1 MLHENCLG
9 GFTTQP
15 DSIKMLLKDFWG
27 HKYCPIPLK
36 VVVHHSLPQVVLPQC
51 IVMTLTNEVWEDS
64 IIATHEASNYNSIS
78 KTDPTHGKN
87 IHTLRILK
95 DVGILVITDNT
106 EDEAG
111 DLLELRQQ
119 THDLFT
125 EFTLSRVH
133 QHLFVD
139 DPVWP
144 NFEEVQSMF
153 YKNVLLDAPR
163 EFVQL
168 KKPDFAFKT
177 FKRQKSLKAYSL
189 VEVDK
194 CEGERVSPNLIENNK
209 TTSEYS
215 AVQIRTKSSG
225 PNSDYALLSHT
236 SPQVCFLSYS

>member
-15 DSIKMLLKDFWG
+15 DSIKMLLKDLWG

-51 IVMTLTNEVWEDS
+51 IIMTLTNEVWEDS
-64 IIATHEASNYNSIS
+64 IIATHEASNYNATS
-78 KTDPTHGKN
+78 KTDPTYN
-87 IHTLRILK
+87 THTLRILK
-95 DVGILVITDNT
+95 DVGILVVADNKD
-106 EDEAG
+106 DEAE
-111 DLLELRQQ
+111 DIFQLRQQ

-153 YKNVLLDAPR
+153 YKNVLFDAPR

-177 FKRQKSLKAYSL
+177 FKRQKSLKAHSL
-189 VEVDK
+189 LDVDK
-194 CEGERVSPNLIENNK
+194 CEGDRVSPNLIENK
-209 TTSEYS
+209 QTTSEYS
-215 AVQIRTKSSG
+215 EVRIRTKSSG

-236 SPQVCFLSYS
+236 NPQVCSLS